1 MFLAYFR
8 WVTVW
13 HKTRA
18 KRGET
23 RRREKKNE
31 PRFFPISE
39 WMSSSLVYVLLE
51 GGLGTR
57 LASLM
62 KLVMISLTT
71 SLCPFS
77 FIGIDH
83 MICASG
89 QLAQA

>member
-1 MFLAYFR
+1 
-8 WVTVW
+8 
-13 HKTRA
+13 
-18 KRGET
+18 
-23 RRREKKNE
+23 
-31 PRFFPISE
+31 
-39 WMSSSLVYVLLE
+39 MSSSLVYVLLE